1 MKEFKYFVIN
11 DNLSTLAESE
21 SIQKVLKDW
30 INKEIQNIADNMEE
44 DEPQGKKT
52 IKELQNFKITNK
64 DILKQF
70 NNICEILRN
79 WEDVQSAYDVK
90 LNIFSIDPD
99 KIILIDDDTSTGG
112 KSFKNETLDDFIQE
126 LSENEKS
133 KLSLINNELID
144 CGIKPINLINYD
156 LNKFKTN

>member
-44 DEPQGKKT
+44 DEPQGKKI
-52 IKELQNFKITNK
+52 IKELQNFKITNS

-99 KIILIDDDTSTGG
+99 KIILIDDETSTGG
-112 KSFKNETLDDFIQE
+112 KSFNDETLDDFIQE
-126 LSENEKS
+126 LSKNEKS
-133 KLSLINNELID
+133 QLSSINNELIG
-144 CGIKPINLINYD
+144 CGIKPINSINYD
-156 LNKFKTN
+156 LSKFKN